1 MLSMEP
7 LHALI
12 KAMTKTEKRYFRLTA
27 DMQKRKDNKDY
38 LALFDML
45 DHEDT
50 YSHAL
55 TKKIQTH
62 FPGKQ
67 VEPARKH
74 LYHVIMKS
82 LRQFEGDKDIDMRL
96 ANLLQESK
104 ILYQKGLV
112 GASLSLIEKTKNISL
127 AYERFSYFVVA
138 AKQEILCLIRTQ
150 FAGIDETTL
159 VQKQEKIREFLEE
172 QTNAAQHAMLYEVLL
187 LRYWKNGVVRSQK
200 EITSMNDLILEEY
213 QFISSRRI
221 KSFESRQL
229 HLQFQSVYFL
239 ISGNP
244 EGSLSIFRDLDNL
257 FEVNRHLWEDN
268 PTHYINFIDEVLHN
282 LRAIEKYNELN
293 FYFDRLRSLT
303 PSSHHLSLVIK
314 YVILSHQ
321 LHSACD
327 RHEYPEANCIIGNKS
342 LLEEKEIQQLPI
354 NLQTNTYL
362 ALART
367 YFGLG
372 QYSTVLKIANGVLN
386 KLAGSSQSNY
396 SLFIIFNLM
405 HLQVNIL
412 LKNADYLFYAIRS
425 LERKLKLE
433 KKVYGVEQLMLKIA
447 KACVSN
453 KPLTG
458 FEQDLNAVE
467 KNPLENYFVKI
478 LSLKTWVSKISG
490 TRAKNIKK

>member
-1 MLSMEP
+1 MLSIEP

-27 DMQKRKDNKDY
+27 DMQKRKGAKDY
-38 LALFDML
+38 LILFDVL
-45 DHEDT
+45 DEEDT
-50 YSHAL
+50 YSEKLA
-55 TKKIQTH
+55 KKIQAQ
-62 FPGKQ
+62 FPGKNI
-67 VEPARKH
+67 EPARKH

-96 ANLLQESK
+96 GNLLQESK

-112 GASLSLIEKTKNISL
+112 GASLSLLEKTKDIAL
-127 AYERFSYFVVA
+127 AYERFPYFILA

-150 FAGIDETTL
+150 FAGINEIKL

-200 EITSMNDLILEEY
+200 EITSMNDLTLEEH

-239 ISGNP
+239 MSGNP
-244 EGSLSIFRDLDNL
+244 EGSLSVFRDLDHL
-257 FEVNRHLWEDN
+257 FEENRHLWEDN
-268 PTHYINFIDEVLHN
+268 PTHYVNFIDDVLHE
-282 LRAIEKYNELN
+282 LRAMEKYNELN
-293 FYFDRLRSLT
+293 FYFDRLRTLT

-321 LHSACD
+321 LNSACD
-327 RHEYPEANCIIGNKS
+327 RHAYQDTSRFTGAKS
-342 LLEEKEIQQLPI
+342 PIEEREIQQLPI

-372 QYSTVLKIANGVLN
+372 QYSSVLKVANGVLN
-386 KLAGSSQSNY
+386 KLAGSGQSNY
-396 SLFIIFNLM
+396 SSFIIFNLM

-447 KACVSN
+447 KVCIAN
-453 KPLTG
+453 KPLRG
-458 FEQDLNAVE
+458 FEKDLNALE
-467 KNPLENYFVKI
+467 QNPLENYFVKI
-478 LSLKTWVSKISG
+478 LSLKIWISKISG
-490 TRAKNIKK
+490 KM